1 MEHRTFNTAVAGAD
15 ASRLEGSGRI
25 ALYQSVG
32 EQLRHFDVD
41 VDNAAL
47 TPRAAIALPSNVQYV
62 WPHPSRQFLYVS
74 TSDRAS
80 GNAPVAGKVHRL
92 CAVRVAADG
101 ALALHGESQALPSRP
116 IHHCVDRSG
125 SYVLTA
131 FNNPSNITVHR
142 INSDG
147 TVGAQVQQT
156 SKIDVG
162 IYAHQVTVTPS
173 NRLVVFPAR
182 GNDARPDKPE
192 DPGAIKV
199 FNFRDGQLTP
209 AANIVGGKNG
219 FGYRPR
225 HVDYHPVQPWL
236 YANIESQNEMH
247 MHRIHGDSIM
257 PEPAF
262 VKTTL
267 AAPRDPKMHQ
277 TTSAIH
283 VHPNGRF
290 VYTANR
296 ADGTVEFAGKK
307 VFAGGENS
315 IAVFAID
322 QTTGEP
328 TRIQSIDP
336 QTHHVRTFSIDP
348 SGRLL
353 LSASIRDM
361 WVRDGNE
368 VRVAPAAMS
377 VFRIGDDG
385 KLTFVRKYEAEL
397 GGKLQWWAE
406 IVALPAAARG

>member
-1 MEHRTFNTAVAGAD
+1 MSSNSA
-15 ASRLEGSGRI
+15 

-32 EQLRHFDVD
+32 DQLTHFAVD
-41 VDNAAL
+41 IDAATL
-47 TPRAAIALPSNVQYV
+47 TRRASITLPSNVQYV
-62 WPHPSRQFLYVS
+62 WPHPSKKFLTVS
-74 TSDRAS
+74 TSDAAS
-80 GNAPVAGKVHRL
+80 GNTPNPGKMHRL
-92 CAVRVAADG
+92 CAVRIDAQG
-101 ALALHGESQALPSRP
+101 ALALHGESQPLPSRP

-125 SYVLTA
+125 RYALTA
-131 FNNPSNITVHR
+131 FNNPSHITVHR
-142 INSDG
+142 IEADG
-147 TVGAQVQQT
+147 TVGAQVPQT
-156 SKIDVG
+156 SPVDVG

-182 GNDARPDKPE
+182 GNDVRPDKPE

-199 FNFRDGQLTP
+199 FNFTEGQLTP

-219 FGYRPR
+219 FDYRPR
-225 HVDYHPVQPWL
+225 HVDYHPTRPWL

-247 MHRIHGDSIM
+247 MHCINGDSIA

-262 VKTTL
+262 MKTTL

-283 VHPNGRF
+283 VHPNGHF

-296 ADGTVEFAGKK
+296 ADSTVECGGKK

-315 IAVFAID
+315 IAVFAINPD
-322 QTTGEP
+322 SGEP
-328 TRIQSIDP
+328 TLIQSIDP
-336 QTHHVRTFSIDP
+336 QTHHVRTLGIDP

-353 LSASIRDM
+353 VSASIRDM
-361 WVRDGNE
+361 WVKVSDSGSE

-385 KLTFVRKYEAEL
+385 KLTFVRKYDTEL
-397 GGKLQWWAE
+397 NGKLQWWAGMM
-406 IVALPAAARG
+406 AL